1 MLGGLEKQYGDN
13 HRRDCNAYD
22 KHYAKCKRRVGNDV
36 SALRFGGLFAVEYA
50 VALGLRY
57 GVIGDDE
64 RRKSVFKDRAVFGLT
79 VVGCHNENLGCVV
92 DVVTQKLDSIIVG
105 DGVSA
110 QIYAFTRNSKGD
122 VGIRR
127 YAVFK
132 SDF

>member
-36 SALRFGGLFAVEYA
+36 SALRFDGLFAVEYA

-64 RRKSVFKDRAVFGLT
+64 RRKASLETEPYLASPL
-79 VVGCHNENLGCVV
+79 
-92 DVVTQKLDSIIVG
+92 
-105 DGVSA
+105 
-110 QIYAFTRNSKGD
+110 
-122 VGIRR
+122 
-127 YAVFK
+127 
-132 SDF
+132 